1 MGSVVAV
8 FLMFERWLW
17 ASGLMFYKKPG
28 LKDIAYRV
36 VGLFHAKID
45 EWLAIKGAWLHA
57 DWICKHWCLLISSL
71 TSTHSFSV
79 IYLHW
84 LSSKHKVLER
94 ERERERERESMPNI
108 ITFLLASS
116 FYKTATAYH
125 FQFLSTLKSY
135 RCNRG

>member
-36 VGLFHAKID
+36 VGLFHAKIE

-94 ERERERERESMPNI
+94 ERERQRERETEREREHAKHHNI
-108 ITFLLASS
+108 SPCFLLLQNCHCISLPILVC
-116 FYKTATAYH
+116 FKI
-125 FQFLSTLKSY
+125 L
-135 RCNRG
+135 